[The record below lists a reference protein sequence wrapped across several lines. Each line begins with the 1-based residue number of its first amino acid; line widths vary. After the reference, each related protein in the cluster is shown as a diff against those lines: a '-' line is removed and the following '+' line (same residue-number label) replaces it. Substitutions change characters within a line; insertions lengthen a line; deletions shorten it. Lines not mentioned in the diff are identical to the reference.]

1 MLISDPI
8 ADMLTRVR
16 NAIKAGKK
24 YVTMPST
31 NLKVSVTDVL
41 KKYGFIEDFQVIK
54 DGNKKTLKIVLRY
67 VNGVSAITG
76 LEQVSTPGLRIYK
89 GAKELPK
96 VKNGLG
102 IAIISTSNG
111 VVSDIEA
118 RNKNI
123 GGEILCKIW

>member
-24 YVTMPST
+24 YVQMPST
-31 NLKVSVTDVL
+31 KLKVNVSEVL
-41 KKYGFIEDFQVIK
+41 KNYGFIEDYSVLEE
-54 DGNKKTLKIVLRY
+54 GSKKTLKIILRY
-67 VNGVSAITG
+67 VNGVSAISG
-76 LEQVSTPGLRIYK
+76 LEQVSTPGLRVYK
-89 GAKELPK
+89 GSKELPK

-102 IAIISTSNG
+102 IAIISTSSG
-111 VVSDIEA
+111 IVSDVEA
-118 RNKNI
+118 REKNI